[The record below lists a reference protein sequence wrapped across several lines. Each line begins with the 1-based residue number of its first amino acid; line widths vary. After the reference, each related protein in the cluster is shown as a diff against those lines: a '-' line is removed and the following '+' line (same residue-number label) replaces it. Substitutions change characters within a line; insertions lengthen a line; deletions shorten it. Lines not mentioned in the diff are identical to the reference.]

1 MIIFIKLLLA
11 HLLGDFL
18 LQPHSWVQE
27 KENKRL
33 KSNKLYFHTIIHF
46 LLAYLLL
53 GEWKL
58 WKVALA
64 VSILHFCIDVL
75 KISLQKESNRKIW
88 FFIDQ
93 ALHILSIILIGII
106 FKFLNI
112 STQLNNNIL
121 ITFTFLFFITF
132 PTSLFIKNVINTWNP
147 ITETEKKE
155 SLQNAGKFIGFL
167 ERILIFI
174 FILTNHFDAVGFLL
188 AAKSVFRY
196 GDLNESKERN
206 LTEYVLIGTL
216 LSFGI
221 AIISA
226 LATQYLLLNY
236 GN

>member
-18 LQPHSWVQE
+18 LQPNSWVQE
-27 KENKRL
+27 KENNKL
-33 KSNKLYFHTIIHF
+33 KSSKLYIHILIHF
-46 LLAYLLL
+46 LLSYWLL

-58 WKVALA
+58 WKIALII
-64 VSILHFCIDVL
+64 SIIHFCIDVL
-75 KISLQKESNRKIW
+75 KITFQKEHNRKIW

-93 ALHILSIILIGII
+93 LLHILSIIILCNI
-106 FKFLNI
+106 FNFINFSL
-112 STQLNNNIL
+112 QLNNNIL
-121 ITFTFLFFITF
+121 ILFTFLFFITF
-132 PTSLFIKNVINTWNP
+132 PTSLLIKNVINTWNP

-167 ERILIFI
+167 ERILIFV
-174 FILTNHFDAVGFLL
+174 FILTTHFEAVGFLL

-221 AIISA
+221 AIITA
-226 LATQYLLLNY
+226 LATQYLLANY